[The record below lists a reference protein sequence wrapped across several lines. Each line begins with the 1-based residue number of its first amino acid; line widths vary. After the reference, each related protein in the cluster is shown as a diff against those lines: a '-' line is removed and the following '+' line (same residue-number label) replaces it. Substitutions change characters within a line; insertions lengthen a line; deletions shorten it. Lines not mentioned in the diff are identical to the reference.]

1 MEDLLILLFVWF
13 VANFI
18 PHIIVAALTGKIYYQ
33 LTPIK
38 AIIVE
43 TSIMLLNLILPLAI
57 LYPSSPQILQI
68 FHNIG
73 WQWKGLLTLRASL
86 VGFTALIIIMIS
98 TQRLIGN
105 PLSSP
110 KIQLTP
116 RETLLTV
123 VLLLT
128 LTPIA
133 EETMFRG
140 YIQTTL
146 TQHYGSWIGIIGQ
159 ALMFG
164 LRHLPMDIYSGLT
177 QRAPLSA
184 WISRIIQLYSCGIIL
199 GAARYWAD
207 SIWASWI
214 IHEFPIILMLE
225 LNIPSYSKH
234 K

>member
-1 MEDLLILLFVWF
+1 MENLLILLSAWF
-13 VANFI
+13 IANFI
-18 PHIIVAALTGKIYYQ
+18 PHAIILILTGKLYYQ

-38 AIIVE
+38 AITVE
-43 TSIMLLNLILPLAI
+43 ASIMLLNLTLPLAI
-57 LYPSSPQILQI
+57 LHSSSPQIFQI
-68 FHNIG
+68 FRNLG
-73 WQWKGLLTLRASL
+73 WQWKGLPTLQAGL
-86 VGFTALIIIMIS
+86 IGFITLIIIMIS

-105 PLSSP
+105 PLSPP

-116 RETLLTV
+116 RETLLTA

-146 TQHYGSWIGIIGQ
+146 TQHYGPWIGIIGQ

-184 WISRIIQLYSCGIIL
+184 WVSRIIQLYSCGIIL
-199 GAARYWAD
+199 GAARHWAD

-214 IHEFPIILMLE
+214 VHEFLIILMLG
-225 LNIPSYSKH
+225 LNIPSCSKH